1 METGFNEILLIKYFL
16 RTSTEEENKCIYEWL
31 TASPGHKKEF
41 NRLKYIWH
49 FSAIGYLYR
58 HTDTEHDL
66 QILKTKLFKRKARWE
81 KIRWVGYTAA
91 SVTAIF
97 TLGISLLFF
106 ETAPESFSL
115 PDSGQTTSTEI
126 RIPKGLEG
134 NITLADGTKVW
145 LNSGSRILYPED
157 YSSTNR
163 KIFLDGEAYFEV
175 KSDKAHPFVVETSNL
190 NVNVTGTRFNL
201 SSYADDNT
209 IEATL
214 YQGIII
220 LNYKNTGTASRSLRL
235 KPNDQVTYNKKNGEI
250 RKEIAGDQSAPS
262 WKAGILSFKE
272 IPLREIVRKLERKFN
287 TTIHIKDQQ
296 VGDYIYTATFEKEK
310 GLEDILDI
318 IAASAPISYQKE
330 NDGSI
335 TILQT

>member
-1 METGFNEILLIKYFL
+1 METGFNETLLIKYFL

-31 TASPGHKKEF
+31 TASPEHKKEF

-49 FSAIGYLYR
+49 FSAISYLYR

-66 QILKTKLFKRKARWE
+66 QILKNKLFQRKARWE

-91 SVTAIF
+91 SVAALF
-97 TLGISLLFF
+97 TLGIMLPFSGNI
-106 ETAPESFSL
+106 SQNSSL
-115 PDSGQTTSTEI
+115 PATEQIASTEI
-126 RIPKGLEG
+126 LIPKGLEG

-145 LNSGSRILYPED
+145 LNSGSRILYPQD

-190 NVNVTGTRFNL
+190 SVNVTGTRFNL

-214 YQGIII
+214 YQGIIT
-220 LNYKNTGTASRSLRL
+220 LNYKNTETDSRSLRL
-235 KPNDQVTYNKKNGEI
+235 HPHDQVTYNKKNGEI
-250 RKEIAGDQSAPS
+250 RKEIASDKSVPA
-262 WKAGILSFKE
+262 WKEGILSFKE

-296 VGDYIYTATFEKEK
+296 IGDYIYTATFEKEK
-310 GLEDILDI
+310 GLEEILDI

-330 NDGSI
+330 NNGSI
-335 TILQT
+335 TVVQI